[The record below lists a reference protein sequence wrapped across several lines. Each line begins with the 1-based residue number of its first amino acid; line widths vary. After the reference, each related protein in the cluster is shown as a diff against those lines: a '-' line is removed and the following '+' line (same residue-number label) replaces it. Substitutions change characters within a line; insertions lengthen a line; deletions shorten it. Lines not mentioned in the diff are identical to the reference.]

1 METLKTCAL
10 VPILVQCIEFNLLY
24 IIRNTVGVFL
34 QFNLI
39 ATFVNLW
46 KIKCLQRLKFI
57 SLNNFYRHKFQI
69 CEALNFVA
77 CGTCTRENNEKVVS
91 SKYMNSHLHV
101 QV

>member
-1 METLKTCAL
+1 MLT
-10 VPILVQCIEFNLLY
+10 
-24 IIRNTVGVFL
+24 
-34 QFNLI
+34 
-39 ATFVNLW
+39 
-46 KIKCLQRLKFI
+46 RLKFI

-77 CGTCTRENNEKVVS
+77 CGTCTRENNEKVIS